1 MFEGWVSPFEAENRR
16 EEDRNT
22 AWNAVREHPDA
33 AALMAGLSMLA
44 NNNGRNSFGN
54 LVGRAGVDTLNGLG
68 AMEQT
73 LSRTR
78 RSGGKD
84 RVPEGSAEPASAAV
98 SDDKTGAAGP
108 AGVGSAGQFGVS
120 GQASGAGVGAAAG
133 NAGSAGQFGV
143 SGQSVGNAAGVV
155 GQTGVSGAVAGR
167 TSLRRGVRPRRV
179 RNLPFGA
186 SR

>member
-78 RSGGKD
+78 RSGEKD

-98 SDDKTGAAGP
+98 SDDKAGPAGSAAGNAGAAG

-120 GQASGAGVGAAAG
+120 GQAAGNVAGAVGA
-133 NAGSAGQFGV
+133 S
-143 SGQSVGNAAGVV
+143 

-167 TSLRRGVRPRRV
+167 TSIRRGVRPRRV

>member
-22 AWNAVREHPDA
+22 AWSAVREHPDA

-98 SDDKTGAAGP
+98 SDDKTGSTGPVGNAGSAAGN
-108 AGVGSAGQFGVS
+108 AGAVGASGPAGQFGVS
-120 GQASGAGVGAAAG
+120 GQAVGNVA
-133 NAGSAGQFGV
+133 GV
-143 SGQSVGNAAGVV
+143 SGQAVGAS

>member
-1 MFEGWVSPFEAENRR
+1 MFEGWVSPFEAANRR

-68 AMEQT
+68 AMDQT

-98 SDDKTGAAGP
+98 SDDKTGSTGQAAG
-108 AGVGSAGQFGVS
+108 AGVGASGPAGQFGVS
-120 GQASGAGVGAAAG
+120 GQA
-133 NAGSAGQFGV
+133 
-143 SGQSVGNAAGVV
+143 VGNAAGVAGAS
-155 GQTGVSGAVAGR
+155 GQTGASGAVAGR

>member
-78 RSGGKD
+78 RSGEKD
-84 RVPEGSAEPASAAV
+84 RVPEESAEPASAAV
-98 SDDKTGAAGP
+98 SDDKAGAAGFAGAAAGNAGAAGNAAG
-108 AGVGSAGQFGVS
+108 AGVGASGPAGQFGVS
-120 GQASGAGVGAAAG
+120 GQA
-133 NAGSAGQFGV
+133 
-143 SGQSVGNAAGVV
+143 VGNAAGVV
-155 GQTGVSGAVAGR
+155 GASGQTGVSGAVAGR

>member
-78 RSGGKD
+78 RSGEKD

-98 SDDKTGAAGP
+98 SDDKTGAAGF
-108 AGVGSAGQFGVS
+108 A
-120 GQASGAGVGAAAG
+120 GAAAG
-133 NAGSAGQFGV
+133 NAAGPAGQFGA
-143 SGQSVGNAAGVV
+143 S

>member
-22 AWNAVREHPDA
+22 AWSAVREHPDA

-78 RSGGKD
+78 RSGEKD

-98 SDDKTGAAGP
+98 SDDKTGSTGP
-108 AGVGSAGQFGVS
+108 V
-120 GQASGAGVGAAAG
+120 G
-133 NAGSAGQFGV
+133 NAGSAGQF
-143 SGQSVGNAAGVV
+143 
-155 GQTGVSGAVAGR
+155 GVSGAVAGR

>member
-22 AWNAVREHPDA
+22 AWSAVREHPDA

-78 RSGGKD
+78 RSGEKD

-98 SDDKTGAAGP
+98 SDDKTGPAVSAAGNAGAAG

-120 GQASGAGVGAAAG
+120 GQA
-133 NAGSAGQFGV
+133 
-143 SGQSVGNAAGVV
+143 VGNAAGVV
-155 GQTGVSGAVAGR
+155 GQAVGASGQTGVSGAVAGR

>member
-78 RSGGKD
+78 RSGEKD
-84 RVPEGSAEPASAAV
+84 RVPEESAEPASAAV
-98 SDDKTGAAGP
+98 SDDKAGAAGP
-108 AGVGSAGQFGVS
+108 AGQFGVS
-120 GQASGAGVGAAAG
+120 GQAAGNVAGAVGA
-133 NAGSAGQFGV
+133 S
-143 SGQSVGNAAGVV
+143 

>member
-68 AMEQT
+68 AMERT

-98 SDDKTGAAGP
+98 SDDKAGAAAGNAGVGVGAAGP
-108 AGVGSAGQFGVS
+108 AGAGVGPAGQFGVS
-120 GQASGAGVGAAAG
+120 GQAGA
-133 NAGSAGQFGV
+133 S
-143 SGQSVGNAAGVV
+143 

>member
-78 RSGGKD
+78 RSGEKD

-98 SDDKTGAAGP
+98 SDDKAGAAGSAAGNAGAAG

-120 GQASGAGVGAAAG
+120 GQAVGNVAGAAGA
-133 NAGSAGQFGV
+133 S
-143 SGQSVGNAAGVV
+143 

>member
-22 AWNAVREHPDA
+22 AWSAVREHPDA

-98 SDDKTGAAGP
+98 SDDKTGPAGSAGAGVVGNAGAAGS
-108 AGVGSAGQFGVS
+108 AGVAGPAGQFGVS
-120 GQASGAGVGAAAG
+120 GQAGA
-133 NAGSAGQFGV
+133 S
-143 SGQSVGNAAGVV
+143 

>member
-68 AMEQT
+68 AMERT

-98 SDDKTGAAGP
+98 SDDKTGSTGP
-108 AGVGSAGQFGVS
+108 V
-120 GQASGAGVGAAAG
+120 G

-143 SGQSVGNAAGVV
+143 SGQAVGNAAGAS

>member
-22 AWNAVREHPDA
+22 AWNAVREHPEA

-78 RSGGKD
+78 RSGEKD
-84 RVPEGSAEPASAAV
+84 RVPEESAEPASAAV
-98 SDDKTGAAGP
+98 SDDKTGPAGSAAGNAGAAGNAAG
-108 AGVGSAGQFGVS
+108 AGVGASGPAGQFGVS
-120 GQASGAGVGAAAG
+120 GQAVGNVA
-133 NAGSAGQFGV
+133 GV
-143 SGQSVGNAAGVV
+143 SGAS

-167 TSLRRGVRPRRV
+167 TSIRRGVRPRRV

>member
-54 LVGRAGVDTLNGLG
+54 LVGRSGVDTLNGLG

-84 RVPEGSAEPASAAV
+84 RVPEESAEPASAAV
-98 SDDKTGAAGP
+98 SDDKAGP
-108 AGVGSAGQFGVS
+108 AGQFGVS
-120 GQASGAGVGAAAG
+120 GQAGA
-133 NAGSAGQFGV
+133 S
-143 SGQSVGNAAGVV
+143 